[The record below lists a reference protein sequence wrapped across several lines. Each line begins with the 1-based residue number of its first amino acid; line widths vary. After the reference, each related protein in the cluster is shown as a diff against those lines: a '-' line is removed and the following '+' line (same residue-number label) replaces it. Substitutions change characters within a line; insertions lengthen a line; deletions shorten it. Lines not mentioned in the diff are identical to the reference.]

1 MDDPLL
7 SLGLILVLAK
17 VAEGV
22 FGRLKQS
29 AIVAYTATGILLGP
43 VLGIV
48 EPSVDLA
55 LFFSIG
61 VIFLFFLIGV
71 DEIDISGFAATVR
84 GRFFLAALVAVVVP
98 LLLSLTV
105 TYYVL
110 DLPLATAIGIAGILA
125 LSSLGVTA
133 KVLSDLG
140 HLKEPLGL
148 EIFTVVLIAEL
159 LALLVV
165 GFTLEESSGEGSRD
179 LDALAILFLLGQ
191 MAAFAV
197 VGFLLASR
205 FVPPLII
212 LLRRFLNSSQLAFGL
227 IVGGLLLAVVA
238 AEEMGLHGSLGALL
252 VGTALSGIPHSLRN
266 EVMPGLRSLGE
277 GLFIPLFFA
286 SAGLRFDL
294 SLTDLP
300 VSTIAAVVA
309 VAVGG
314 KFAGSALAAYVS
326 RLAHPFAIASGL
338 MAKGVAEI
346 ALLLLMLESGAITQ
360 DVFSLLMVVLF
371 GFIFVMPPVLG
382 FSVNRAKALESSTMP
397 RSAPPSYARYALD
410 GVTVGDVL
418 ERDRSYPRPNIS
430 VLDFTEQWVVP
441 RQQDYLVVDAEG
453 RLAGILSLGRL
464 RFLSKKTWA
473 KTPISRVLRGR
484 IPRAWPD
491 EPIDD
496 ALERM
501 TEQSLSVIPV
511 LDRETEQLLGGVTSQ
526 DILGLIVG
534 TGEGSH

>member
-266 EVMPGLRSLGE
+266 EVMPGIRSLGE
-277 GLFIPLFFA
+277 GRFIPLFFA

-371 GFIFVMPPVLG
+371 GFIFIMPPVLG

-418 ERDRSYPRPNIS
+418 ERNRSYPRPNIS

-473 KTPISRVLRGR
+473 KTPISQVLRGR

-511 LDRETEQLLGGVTSQ
+511 LDRETKQLLGGVTSQ

-534 TGEGSH
+534 TGKGSH